1 MEIKDSVFLVTG
13 GTSGLGAASVRMILA
28 GGGEAV
34 IADENRASGEALAA
48 ELGDDARF
56 IHTDVTDEASAQVP
70 VDDAGECLRKVTAQ
84 DIHASSP
91 SMAWTTSARRPSS
104 WRRCLSPRPRS
115 RPVGRRSVRVLTAWS
130 PPPASVLKIIEER

>member
-1 MEIKDSVFLVTG
+1 
-13 GTSGLGAASVRMILA
+13 MILA

-34 IADENRASGEALAA
+34 IAEENRASGEALAA

-56 IHTDVTDEASAQVP
+56 IHTDVTDEASAQAP
-70 VDDAGECLRKVTAQ
+70 VDDAGDVCACARITAQ

-104 WRRCLSPRPRS
+104 WRRCLSPRPQ
-115 RPVGRRSVRVLTAWS
+115 
-130 PPPASVLKIIEER
+130 PAGGQR